1 MAERESERVFFC
13 EKWMEVWGRR
23 RRVFIESVV
32 YVYTGSIIFFIF
44 LFLFLFL
51 FYFFILG
58 LNEKREREKEMICVE
73 S

>member
-1 MAERESERVFFC
+1 
-13 EKWMEVWGRR
+13 MEVWGRR

-32 YVYTGSIIFFIF
+32 YVSTGSIIFF

-51 FYFFILG
+51 FVFYFFILG